1 MKQDLIL
8 YSIQIAMLKQLLTR
22 NLITKKE
29 YYMVKNKLMK
39 EYGIISDIT
48 D

>member
-1 MKQDLIL
+1 
-8 YSIQIAMLKQLLTR
+8 MLKQLLTR

-48 D
+48 DWIVFLLAIHFV